1 MPFQPKPAS
10 EQAPLTIGERLCD
23 LPFRDVRGQVRSLY
37 ATHYFGWPKVIHL
50 AMSPEDAEPELLR
63 LAARVGEFK
72 EVETHVFGVT
82 RATAQENAAAA
93 QRLKLPYPLLSEEA
107 GCLHRAAGMASGA
120 APCTLVFDPI
130 LRLERQ
136 IAAADGPNQAESA
149 LAHAKARF
157 ASHRPTVTTAQAPAL
172 MVPNL
177 IEPEHCR
184 RLIALW
190 DGGRKLENTTSSETE
205 KVHTNPNSKIRSDI
219 YLLLGTPESDELLA
233 IMRRRLLPEISK
245 AFNFEV
251 TRLEHFRVGCYD
263 AARGGH
269 FAAHRDNAKEITAH
283 RRYALTLNLNTG
295 EYEGGYLRLPE
306 YGPQLYAP
314 PTGGSVVFS
323 CSLLHLATP
332 VTRGRRFALV
342 TFFWGE
348 AEQKIFEAS
357 HADMFPE
364 GTDFNRFP

>member
-1 MPFQPKPAS
+1 MPFEPKPAS
-10 EQAPLTIGERLCD
+10 EQGPLTIGERLCD
-23 LPFRDVRGQVRSLY
+23 LPFRDIRGKVGSLY
-37 ATHYFGWPKVIHL
+37 ATHFFGWPKVIHL
-50 AMSPEDAEPELLR
+50 AMSLEDAEPELRR
-63 LAARVGEFK
+63 LAARVSEFLQ
-72 EVETHVFGVT
+72 VEAHVLGVT
-82 RATAQENAAAA
+82 RAPAQENAALA
-93 QRLKLPYPLLSEEA
+93 QRLKLPFPLLSDET
-107 GCLHRAAGMASGA
+107 GCLHKAAGMESGA
-120 APCTLVFDPI
+120 APCTLFFDPI

-136 IAAADGPNQAESA
+136 IAAADGPNQAEFA
-149 LAHAKARF
+149 LTHAKARF
-157 ASHRPTVTTAQAPAL
+157 ASHRPMVTTAQAPAL

-184 RLIALW
+184 RLIAFW
-190 DGGRKLENTTSSETE
+190 DRGRKLENTTSSETA
-205 KVHTNPNSKIRSDI
+205 KVRANPKSKIRSDV

-269 FAAHRDNAKEITAH
+269 FAAHRDNAKATTAH
-283 RRYALTLNLNTG
+283 RRYALTLNLNAG

-314 PTGGSVVFS
+314 PTGGGAVFS

-357 HADMFPE
+357 HADMFPD
-364 GTDFNRFP
+364 GTDFNLIP

>member
-10 EQAPLTIGERLCD
+10 EQAPLTIGEQLCD
-23 LPFRDVRGQVRSLY
+23 LPFRDIRDHVRSLY

-50 AMSPEDAEPELLR
+50 AMSPQDAEPELQR

-82 RATAQENAAAA
+82 RASAQENAALA
-93 QRLKLPYPLLSEEA
+93 QRLRLPFPLLSEEA
-107 GCLHRAAGMASGA
+107 GCLHGAAGMESGA
-120 APCTLVFDPI
+120 TPCTLLFDPI

-149 LAHAKARF
+149 LAHARARF

-172 MVPNL
+172 VVPNL

-190 DGGRKLENTTSSETE
+190 DRGHKLENTTSSETE
-205 KVHTNPNSKIRSDI
+205 KLRTNPKAKIRSDV
-219 YLLLGTPESDELLA
+219 YVLLGTPESDELLA
-233 IMRRRLLPEISK
+233 VMRRRLLPEISK

-263 AARGGH
+263 GAQGGH
-269 FAAHRDNAKEITAH
+269 FAAHRDNSKEITAH
-283 RRYALTLNLNTG
+283 RRYALTMNLNAG

-314 PTGGSVVFS
+314 PTGGGAVFS

-332 VTRGRRFALV
+332 VTKGRRFALV

-364 GTDFNRFP
+364 GTDYNLIP

>member
-23 LPFRDVRGQVRSLY
+23 LPFRDVRGRVRSLY
-37 ATHYFGWPKVIHL
+37 DSHLFGWPKVIHL
-50 AMSPEDAEPELLR
+50 ATSPQEAEPELRR
-63 LAARVGEFK
+63 LAAHVDEFSQ
-72 EVETHVFGVT
+72 VETHVFGVT
-82 RATAQENAAAA
+82 RAPAQENAALA
-93 QRLKLPYPLLSEEA
+93 QRLGLPYPLLSEEA
-107 GCLHRAAGMASGA
+107 GCLHRAAGMERGGS
-120 APCTLVFDPI
+120 PCTLFLDPI
-130 LRLERQ
+130 LRLERR

-157 ASHRPTVTTAQAPAL
+157 ARHRPMVTTAQAPAL
-172 MVPNL
+172 VVPNL
-177 IEPEHCR
+177 LEPEHCR
-184 RLIALW
+184 RLIAFW
-190 DGGRKLENTTSSETE
+190 DRGHKLEDATSSETE
-205 KVHTNPNSKIRSDI
+205 KVRSNPKAKIRSDV

-233 IMRRRLLPEISK
+233 VMRRRLLPEISK

-269 FAAHRDNAKEITAH
+269 FAAHRDNAKAITAH

-295 EYEGGYLRLPE
+295 AYEGGYLRLPE

-314 PTGGSVVFS
+314 PAGGGVVFS

-342 TFFWGE
+342 GFFWGE
-348 AEQKIFEAS
+348 AEQRIFEAS
-357 HADMFPE
+357 HADMFPQ
-364 GTDFNRFP
+364 GTDLNRIG